1 MTFSRI
7 ATVLA
12 AASVLATP
20 VVASAATRA
29 SVVAPA
35 YSLTAMRHAT
45 AVKRK
50 NNALEAGP
58 LLLVAGGLT
67 VATVGIVEVTKSK

>member
-29 SVVAPA
+29 SVAAPKF
-35 YSLTAMRHAT
+35 SLASMRRGA
-45 AVKRK
+45 AVKRT
-50 NNALEAGP
+50 NNAIEAGP
-58 LLLVAGGLT
+58 ALLVAGGLG